1 MDDKEDKYEDDIHL
15 WVELRQTKAA
25 AIREGLIVR
34 YVPLVHF
41 VLGRLGLEA
50 GPEYQD
56 LAGQGLLGLIDAVD
70 RFDPTRGTKFSTYGI
85 QRIRGQIVDALRT
98 MDLLS
103 RPARRRVREIERATV
118 RMQTDLGRQPT
129 LEELA
134 DHMQL
139 NVAQLQKSYGDAS
152 RVLISLDAPLPNGES
167 LYDTLPDN
175 DPEVNPTAVMME
187 SELHLSLKD
196 ALQTLP
202 DRDRQL
208 LSLYYVEELTMRD
221 IGEVLGVSESRVSQ
235 MHAKAVIELRATMQ
249 RAQQRPASPVRP
261 AAAQP
266 APVPQRRIL
275 QEVTA

>member
-1 MDDKEDKYEDDIHL
+1 
-15 WVELRQTKAA
+15 
-25 AIREGLIVR
+25 
-34 YVPLVHF
+34 
-41 VLGRLGLEA
+41 
-50 GPEYQD
+50 
-56 LAGQGLLGLIDAVD
+56 
-70 RFDPTRGTKFSTYGI
+70 
-85 QRIRGQIVDALRT
+85 
-98 MDLLS
+98 
-103 RPARRRVREIERATV
+103 
-118 RMQTDLGRQPT
+118 MQTDLGRQPT

-139 NVAQLQKSYGDAS
+139 NVAQLLKSYGDAS

-167 LYDTLPDN
+167 LYDTLPDD
-175 DPEVNPTAVMME
+175 DPGVNPTAVLME

-249 RAQQRPASPVRP
+249 RAQQRPANPGRP